1 MKYVM
6 SDIHG
11 CYETFLKMLKRINF
25 SNNDILYILGDVVD
39 RGPEPIQALQY
50 IMSKKNIFM
59 IKGNHEVMMLE
70 CLLGDDIYNNVLW
83 GQNGGDIT
91 WDQFMYLS
99 EEEQNDMLKY
109 LKELPNYIIVDDKI
123 LVHAGLYPPK
133 ILKNKDMEYNMKHQY
148 EDDLL
153 WSRDEFIFSPTN
165 IENYTVIFGHT
176 PTSYITGKKP
186 MEVWIDEKYKDKID
200 IDCGCVFNGGQLACL
215 RLDDMKIFYEK

>member
-1 MKYVM
+1 MKYVI

-11 CYETFLKMLKRINF
+11 CYVVFLKMLKKINF
-25 SNNDILYILGDVVD
+25 SDNDILYILGDVVD
-39 RGPEPIQALQY
+39 RGPEPIQTLQY

-99 EEEQNDMLKY
+99 EEEQNNMLKY
-109 LKELPNYIIVDDKI
+109 LKNLPNYIIVDNKI
-123 LVHAGLYPPK
+123 LVHAGIYPPK

-153 WSRDEFIFSPTN
+153 WSRDEFIFSPTT
-165 IENYTVIFGHT
+165 IKDYIVIFGHT
-176 PTSYITGKKP
+176 TTSYIKGKRP

>member
-1 MKYVM
+1 M

-11 CYETFLKMLKRINF
+11 CYETFLKMLKRIKF

-133 ILKNKDMEYNMKHQY
+133 ILKNKDMDYNMRHQY

-165 IENYTVIFGHT
+165 IENYTSDLSGNNGIIDVISSDVNKLKQFNINSVIFKNF
-176 PTSYITGKKP
+176 IN
-186 MEVWIDEKYKDKID
+186 MLD
-200 IDCGCVFNGGQLACL
+200 I
-215 RLDDMKIFYEK
+215 